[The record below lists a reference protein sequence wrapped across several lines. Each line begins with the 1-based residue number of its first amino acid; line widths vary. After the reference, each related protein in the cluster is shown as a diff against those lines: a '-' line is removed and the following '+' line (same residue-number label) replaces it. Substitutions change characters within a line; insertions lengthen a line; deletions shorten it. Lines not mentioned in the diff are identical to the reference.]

1 MTETPEPAPADET
14 PAAEPDRQADPTV
27 PQRRSLF
34 GSLNRINRIAAL
46 VLGGVATVFAA
57 VLLFCAGVLVGAE
70 HGESRGDRHVSEE
83 YGQQDG
89 DKGESADYR
98 AEDEPSGDGEEDDV
112 DEAATD
118 GDQGG
123 SDESSRS
130 GATEGPPPSQS
141 NAPPRP

>member
-1 MTETPEPAPADET
+1 MMETPEPAPADET
-14 PAAEPDRQADPTV
+14 PAADPDRQAAPTV

-46 VLGGVATVFAA
+46 VLGGVAAVFAA

-70 HGESRGDRHVSEE
+70 HGESRGDRHVSGES
-83 YGQQDG
+83 GQQDG

-98 AEDEPSGDGEEDDV
+98 TEDEPSGDGEEDDV

-118 GDQGG
+118 DQGG

-130 GATEGPPPSQS
+130 GATEGRPPSQS